1 MKKDYSI
8 QLIIMLIFGAIL
20 IFAIMLGLSSCSVN
34 RGGYKAPKTWH
45 CVVGK
50 HQLR

>member
-1 MKKDYSI
+1 MKKDYSVH
-8 QLIIMLIFGAIL
+8 LIVMLITLSLL
-20 IFAIMLGLSSCSVN
+20 IMIATSSCSIN

>member
-1 MKKDYSI
+1 MKKDHSV

-20 IFAIMLGLSSCSVN
+20 LMIATSSCSVN

>member
-1 MKKDYSI
+1 MKEKDYSI
-8 QLIIMLIFGAIL
+8 HLILILIFGAIL
-20 IFAIMLGLSSCSVN
+20 FMIAISSCSVN
-34 RGGYKAPKTWH
+34 RTGYKAPKTWH

>member
-1 MKKDYSI
+1 MKKDYSVH
-8 QLIIMLIFGAIL
+8 LIVMLITLSLLIMIAI
-20 IFAIMLGLSSCSVN
+20 SSCSVN
-34 RGGYKAPKTWH
+34 KGGYKAPKTWH

>member
-8 QLIIMLIFGAIL
+8 QLIIMLIFGALLFI
-20 IFAIMLGLSSCSVN
+20 IATSSCSVN